1 MTVLILILVV
11 VVLFI
16 FIAIYGSNSIV
27 HAKVRVDAAWAQID
41 VQLQRRMDLIGNL
54 VETVKGYAS
63 HEKSTLEAVIN
74 ARAKALS
81 SSTPAT
87 SAANQDVLT
96 QALGKLLLLK
106 EAYPELKANTNF
118 LSLQEEL
125 SNTEGRVAYSRN
137 YYNESVQLYNTRIA
151 TFPWSIFAGSKG
163 ATTREFF
170 VSDNASRIA
179 PKVQF

>member
-11 VVLFI
+11 VGLFI

-87 SAANQDVLT
+87 SATTASETSKLATRTDGTTDIPGPKTCPASTGVSNKILT
-96 QALGKLLLLK
+96 G
-106 EAYPELKANTNF
+106 
-118 LSLQEEL
+118 
-125 SNTEGRVAYSRN
+125 
-137 YYNESVQLYNTRIA
+137 TR
-151 TFPWSIFAGSKG
+151 
-163 ATTREFF
+163 
-170 VSDNASRIA
+170 
-179 PKVQF
+179 